1 MVILVGSFVR
11 SARHDLRIMVMS
23 RLRLLGLLC
32 ALGAADALRAT
43 PQRSA
48 RHAARTAVARGV
60 TESIE
65 EAAAAHLFEPL
76 PSTTTAASISGRTP
90 FQTRRTAFASLV
102 AAAAAASAAPACV
115 ANDFGCTKGDDDYF
129 CLDGKLRANNGLP
142 AWTPPAKDD
151 DSSGCGPYR
160 CGPLSKGRKPK
171 ATPPPPAPS
180 PSPVP
185 AASPP
190 PA

>member
-1 MVILVGSFVR
+1 
-11 SARHDLRIMVMS
+11 MVMS
-23 RLRLLGLLC
+23 RFGLLGLLC

-48 RHAARTAVARGV
+48 SHAARTAVARGV

-65 EAAAAHLFEPL
+65 EAAA
-76 PSTTTAASISGRTP
+76 SISGRTS

-115 ANDFGCTKGDDDYF
+115 ANDFGCTKGDNDYF